1 MICGYYFFWGRGN
14 VMKKINFGIVLILLT
29 FIFLTLFII
38 TDEMSKSKDKKNV
51 KEIFKEYLNT
61 YNKYSML
68 EKEDRN
74 IDKNIDINEYNKY
87 LSQMKQDLSKYVS
100 DDKLNDIY
108 EIYKQRLDKQ
118 FYGKYMLKEYDK
130 QLMDVVEY
138 SFYDSYISVTLDL
151 NMTMNRDERITSTR
165 DEKTNKY
172 DGKVTNVST
181 TQRIM
186 EFVVFKKIGNE
197 YKIVM
202 HNIADLTLNYTRP
215 DISIGGT
222 VL

>member
-1 MICGYYFFWGRGN
+1 
-14 VMKKINFGIVLILLT
+14 MKKINFGIILILLT

-74 IDKNIDINEYNKY
+74 IDKNIDTNEYNKY

-151 NMTMNRDERITSTR
+151 NMTMNRDERIASTR

-186 EFVVFKKIGNE
+186 ELIVFKKIGNE